1 MKICII
7 IRIMKTDTCFYVI
20 SWIIMIGLVVIG
32 ILHHTGLFTPTDDL
46 AFPCFFR
53 SATGLYC
60 PGCGGTHAVISL
72 VEGHLTDSFL
82 AHPIILYVT
91 ACALV
96 DIAANTVS
104 LIRSKLSTRSCDKDE
119 HIQAGQPKHHHE
131 ASASPYVLHFRMI
144 YLYVGIAIL
153 FIQWIIKNILLLA
166 A

>member
-60 PGCGGTHAVISL
+60 PGCGGTRAVVAL
-72 VEGHLTDSFL
+72 MH
-82 AHPIILYVT
+82 AHPLQSAWYHPLVPYT
-91 ACALV
+91 AVLFGLFMGSHLLEHLHIGKIRGLRFRNWYLWAAV
-96 DIAANTVS
+96 GITAANWILKNVL
-104 LIRSKLSTRSCDKDE
+104 LIFFHVTL
-119 HIQAGQPKHHHE
+119 
-131 ASASPYVLHFRMI
+131 
-144 YLYVGIAIL
+144 
-153 FIQWIIKNILLLA
+153 
-166 A
+166 